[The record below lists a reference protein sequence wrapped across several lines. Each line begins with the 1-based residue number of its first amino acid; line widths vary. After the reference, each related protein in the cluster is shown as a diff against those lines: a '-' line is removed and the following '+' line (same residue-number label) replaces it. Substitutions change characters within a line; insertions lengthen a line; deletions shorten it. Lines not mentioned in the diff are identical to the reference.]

1 MKINSLQ
8 GFYHPECPPRLICE
22 APDRADNGNRQ
33 ENPPKYYHSVRG
45 DFDGLTE
52 CGSWMC
58 PEEESTFADTN
69 E

>member
-1 MKINSLQ
+1 MLSVI
-8 GFYHPECPPRLICE
+8 GFNFICE
-22 APDRADNGNRQ
+22 APKRADDGNRQ

-45 DFDGLTE
+45 DFDGLAE

>member
-1 MKINSLQ
+1 MLSVI
-8 GFYHPECPPRLICE
+8 GFNFICE
-22 APDRADNGNRQ
+22 APERADEGNRQ

-45 DFDGLTE
+45 DSDGLAE

>member
-1 MKINSLQ
+1 
-8 GFYHPECPPRLICE
+8 
-22 APDRADNGNRQ
+22 
-33 ENPPKYYHSVRG
+33 VRG
-45 DFDGLTE
+45 DSDGLAE